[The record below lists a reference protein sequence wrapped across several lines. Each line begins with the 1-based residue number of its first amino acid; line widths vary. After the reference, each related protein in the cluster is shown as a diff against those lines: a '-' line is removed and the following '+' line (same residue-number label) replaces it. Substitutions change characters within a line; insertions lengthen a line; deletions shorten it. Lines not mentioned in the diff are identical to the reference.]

1 MIDGIKPLR
10 DQVGPAWMY
19 NPHSDPV
26 KIPVMLSTISSV
38 LAIFILNLSKK
49 DLDNQ
54 LPGLLKMQTDYHL
67 LKNVP

>member
-19 NPHSDPV
+19 NPHSDAV
-26 KIPVMLSTISSV
+26 KIPVMPNTINSALVISV
-38 LAIFILNLSKK
+38 LNLSKK

-54 LPGLLKMQTDYHL
+54 LLGLLKLQTDYHL